1 MDEIKR
7 PGKWLDGKMT
17 KDERRD
23 LTELF
28 STLIDLRGEQDPDV
42 IIEKTTPYLNAF
54 MHFLYLISK
63 DNLGLEATDDGVIY
77 KGTSVEFDIVN
88 HTVDFM
94 IDRFKL
100 IKLVQEQ
107 DEAANNKELPSI
119 TVRKMDG
126 VDFPLDKVNANMWKL
141 LEDTSGQY
149 EFKFDVSKKG
159 SAQPI
164 DIYYVL
170 DFSELQNASITK
182 KLEIY
187 DKRVYLAIAALYN
200 GGYDRVSILQI
211 YNTMGYKG
219 RPGASDIKKINSSI
233 TKMNGAKLY
242 INNMAEAKAYKY
254 DRFEYDGQLL
264 PMERV
269 KGIVNGQV
277 AEAVIHIFREPPMV
291 SFARQRKQITTI
303 NVRLLDTP
311 LSKTSANMELEDYL
325 LERISHMK
333 KGSVRKRMLLAT
345 IYENANIK
353 TIKQKQ
359 RAPEK
364 IKKLLEHYKENGFI
378 KGYRIDDKGVTII
391 C

>member
-1 MDEIKR
+1 M
-7 PGKWLDGKMT
+7 
-17 KDERRD
+17 
-23 LTELF
+23 
-28 STLIDLRGEQDPDV
+28 
-42 IIEKTTPYLNAF
+42 
-54 MHFLYLISK
+54 
-63 DNLGLEATDDGVIY
+63 GLEATDEGVRY
-77 KGTSVEFDIVN
+77 KGTSVYFDIVG
-88 HTVDFM
+88 HTIDFI
-94 IDRFKL
+94 IDKFKL
-100 IKLVQEQ
+100 PSLIQEQ
-107 DEAANNKELPSI
+107 EAAEKRELPGI
-119 TVRKMDG
+119 TVHKMDG

-141 LEDTSGQY
+141 LEDTNGQY

-159 SAQPI
+159 STQPI

-233 TKMNGAKLY
+233 TKMNGARLY

-333 KGSVRKRMLLAT
+333 KSSVRKRMLLAT

-378 KGYRIDDKGVTII
+378 KGYRFDDKGVTII

>member
-1 MDEIKR
+1 MDEIRK
-7 PGKWLDGKMT
+7 PGKWLDEEPT
-17 KDERRD
+17 EDERKE
-23 LTELF
+23 LMELF
-28 STLIDLRGEQDPDV
+28 SALVDLKEEKDPNV
-42 IIEKTTPYLNAF
+42 IIEKTSPYLNAF
-54 MHFLYLISK
+54 MHFIYTISK
-63 DNLGLEATDDGVIY
+63 ENMGLEATDEGVRY
-77 KGTSVEFDIVN
+77 KGTSVYFDIVG
-88 HTVDFM
+88 HTIDFI
-94 IDRFKL
+94 IDKFKL
-100 IKLVQEQ
+100 PSLIQEQ
-107 DEAANNKELPSI
+107 EAAEKRELPGI
-119 TVRKMDG
+119 TVHKMDG

-141 LEDTSGQY
+141 LEDTNGQY

-159 SAQPI
+159 STQPI

-233 TKMNGAKLY
+233 TKMNGARLY

-333 KGSVRKRMLLAT
+333 KSSVRKRMLLAT

-378 KGYRIDDKGVTII
+378 KGYRFDDKGVTII

>member
-1 MDEIKR
+1 M
-7 PGKWLDGKMT
+7 
-17 KDERRD
+17 
-23 LTELF
+23 ELF
-28 STLIDLRGEQDPDV
+28 SALVDLKEEKDPNV
-42 IIEKTTPYLNAF
+42 IIEKTSPYLNAF
-54 MHFLYLISK
+54 MHFIYTISK
-63 DNLGLEATDDGVIY
+63 ENMGLEATDEGVRY
-77 KGTSVEFDIVN
+77 KGTSVYFDIVG
-88 HTVDFM
+88 HTIDFI
-94 IDRFKL
+94 IDKFKL
-100 IKLVQEQ
+100 PSLIQEQ
-107 DEAANNKELPSI
+107 EAAEKRELPGI
-119 TVRKMDG
+119 TVHKMDG

-141 LEDTSGQY
+141 LEDTNGQY

-159 SAQPI
+159 STQPI

-233 TKMNGAKLY
+233 TKMNGARLY

-333 KGSVRKRMLLAT
+333 KSSVRKRMLLAT

-378 KGYRIDDKGVTII
+378 KGYRFDDKGVTII

>member
-28 STLIDLRGEQDPDV
+28 SALIDLRGEQDPDV

-119 TVRKMDG
+119 TVRKMDD

-187 DKRVYLAIAALYN
+187 DKRVYLAIASLYN

-254 DRFEYDGQLL
+254 DSFEYDGQLL

-333 KGSVRKRMLLAT
+333 KSSVRNRMLLAT

>member
-28 STLIDLRGEQDPDV
+28 SALIDLRGEQDPDV

-107 DEAANNKELPSI
+107 DKATNNKELPSI

-141 LEDTSGQY
+141 LEDTNGQY